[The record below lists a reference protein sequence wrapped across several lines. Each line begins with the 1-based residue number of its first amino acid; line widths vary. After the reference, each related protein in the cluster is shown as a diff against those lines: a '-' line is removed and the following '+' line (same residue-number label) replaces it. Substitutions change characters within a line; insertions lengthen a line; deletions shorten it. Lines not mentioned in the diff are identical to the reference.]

1 MCYNPIEI
9 ELWKVRVA
17 EAERKAMLAY
27 RTRDLKS
34 PERLLW
40 ERLLAAARHLLTVRL
55 QMNVRPMRYAGQ
67 QE

>member
-9 ELWKVRVA
+9 DLWKVRVA

-40 ERLLAAARHLLTVRL
+40 ERLLAGARRLLNVRL
-55 QMNVRPMRYAGQ
+55 QVHVRPMRYAGQ